1 MVAKNLKIWDNIR
14 ALKSMKLDLERI
26 NGRIKTQK
34 LSTVQLAEDLGITRQ
49 SLYNKLNGK
58 YEFKTNELE
67 KLSTIFGND
76 IFIK

>member
-1 MVAKNLKIWDNIR
+1 
-14 ALKSMKLDLERI
+14 MKLDLERI

>member
-1 MVAKNLKIWDNIR
+1 
-14 ALKSMKLDLERI
+14 MKLDLERI

-67 KLSTIFGND
+67 KLSAIFGND